1 MNEQRRET
9 AGRHCKKEQANNK
22 DSFRYVNYHHSH
34 THALTHE
41 HTHTHILTLA
51 HNA

>member
-1 MNEQRRET
+1 MNNADKT

-22 DSFRYVNYHHSH
+22 DSFRYVNYQHSHTH
-34 THALTHE
+34 THALTNT
-41 HTHTHILTLA
+41 HTHTYTLA